1 MPDNLEACRAP
12 ERNFLMSLEDY
23 FKEAIEQLDP
33 AAMVE
38 EQYKYIIYN
47 VLL

>member
-23 FKEAIEQLDP
+23 FKDVIEQLDP
-33 AAMVE
+33 ASQVE
-38 EQYKYIIYN
+38 DEYK
-47 VLL
+47 